1 MLTLNSTGAVS
12 PSDEN
17 VQSLLAKAA
26 GGYVS
31 LLVPG
36 SEVSMPL
43 VVKGAG
49 KLSWKAELFG
59 TT

>member
-1 MLTLNSTGAVS
+1 M
-12 PSDEN
+12 
-17 VQSLLAKAA
+17 AKAAGSA

-43 VVKGAG
+43 VKGAE
-49 KLSWKAELFG
+49 KMSWKGELFG